1 MNKLKKNR
9 LLKDKSASQLATG
22 KPFYPSNCSSVL
34 NCAKSALNTSL
45 LEPIRAP
52 RKALFMTFPA
62 QCAQDAGPNWK
73 LYNTVEIVKISRV
86 IVNFTSVL
94 LVTIL

>member
-1 MNKLKKNR
+1 
-9 LLKDKSASQLATG
+9 
-22 KPFYPSNCSSVL
+22 
-34 NCAKSALNTSL
+34 
-45 LEPIRAP
+45 
-52 RKALFMTFPA
+52 MTFSA

-94 LVTIL
+94 LYYYIGVHNYYTHVSCTDVLYINKPMRNLYESVEFVLYIQ